1 MRGVEENRFKDRAS
15 CAGHVEEERVV
26 DVIMLRWDLMLKEDA
41 IRRCVGLGDG
51 TDCEMRLDTGDKRVE
66 EIVDRTIAAEVK
78 MDIMVDF
85 LVGLDFGWGV

>member
-1 MRGVEENRFKDRAS
+1 
-15 CAGHVEEERVV
+15 
-26 DVIMLRWDLMLKEDA
+26 
-41 IRRCVGLGDG
+41 
-51 TDCEMRLDTGDKRVE
+51 MRLDTGDKRVE